1 MLQAADD
8 ACHIYKCKYLFVLVE
23 VVGWKGGGVDH
34 VCSTVGYR
42 KGIGGLTQ
50 KNLHTADCSGVG
62 TKVRADQCVPASLV
76 IFESTIRFENQLF

>member
-1 MLQAADD
+1 MMHVTFTSVSIFL
-8 ACHIYKCKYLFVLVE
+8 C
-23 VVGWKGGGVDH
+23 WWRWSGGGGGGGGDH
-34 VCSTVGYR
+34 LCSTVGYR

-50 KNLHTADCSGVG
+50 KNLHTADCSGLG